1 MNWVLLSG
9 SLVAIVMMTL
19 TARWLGLG
27 IEPHIADQDHARRL
41 ADEAHFGFQPVDI
54 AISQDGIAALLHGQD
69 DRVMII
75 RPHGNH
81 FVARL
86 IGPPVSCRLDRQKLI
101 LSSGENMFGEVVLDL
116 GDQSASWADKIRRI
130 GEIDNA

>member
-1 MNWVLLSG
+1 MNWMLLSG
-9 SLVAIVMMTL
+9 ALVAIVVMTL

-27 IEPHIADQDHARRL
+27 IEPHIADPEHARRL
-41 ADEAHFGFQPVDI
+41 AHEAHFGFQPVDI
-54 AISQDGIAALLHGQD
+54 AISQDGIAALLLGQD
-69 DRVMII
+69 DRLMII
-75 RPHGNH
+75 RRHGNH

-116 GDQSASWADKIRRI
+116 GDQGRSWADKIRRMEEKC
-130 GEIDNA
+130 GA